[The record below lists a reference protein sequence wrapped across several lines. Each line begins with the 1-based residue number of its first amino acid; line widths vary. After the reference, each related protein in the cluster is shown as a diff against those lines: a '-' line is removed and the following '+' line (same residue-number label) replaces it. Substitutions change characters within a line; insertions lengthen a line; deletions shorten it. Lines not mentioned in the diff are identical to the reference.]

1 MEYYSK
7 TSTTMSSD
15 GAFTLEFGGDFNVG
29 NPMSNSKI
37 KDILHDVAEVDCKQI
52 NSADFGLI

>member
-1 MEYYSK
+1 
-7 TSTTMSSD
+7 MSSD